1 MSILKIILYVIF
13 IPPLLFIIL
22 FIIALFLPSSP
33 NEPIDM
39 VFKKA
44 CGSKLPVRAVII
56 KREPIQSFL
65 PQGFNYS
72 ESGTIQV
79 SSEQATAILAEL
91 EGNPEYRLDYE
102 YNTYERFVVGD
113 TLGICNVSK
122 FSGYIDYQYTV
133 W

>member
-13 IPPLLFIIL
+13 IPPLLLVIL
-22 FIIALFLPSSP
+22 FFIAFFLPSSP
-33 NEPIDM
+33 NEAINA

-44 CGSKLPVRAVII
+44 CGSEFPVRAVII
-56 KREPIQSFL
+56 KREPTQSFL

-79 SSEQATAILAEL
+79 SSEQASTILTEL
-91 EGNPEYRLDYE
+91 DKNPEYRLDYE
-102 YNTYERFVVGD
+102 YSVYERFIVGD
-113 TLGICNVSK
+113 TLGTCKVSK
-122 FSGYIDYQYTV
+122 LSGFIDYQYTE